1 MKSSTRCR
9 ELRGA
14 FALAGA
20 LLLAGLTHP
29 AAAGPTPREV
39 VQGTSDQVLAVL
51 AEKDLSKEARRDKV
65 RAIVL
70 RSVDF
75 ETLSRLVLARNWSR
89 FSPGQQQE
97 FMQAFQDHLAAT
109 YGKRLDDYRNEK
121 VAIVGDRQEANG
133 DWTVKSRI
141 LRGGGS
147 NDIEVDYR
155 LRQTNGQW
163 KVIDF
168 IIEQVSMVANFRS
181 QFQDIVA
188 SGGPEKLLQLLK
200 EKTATGGEFKSRDP
214 EGGPRGDRQPGG
226 DGLCARMPAD
236 HAPRF
241 QRAIVHTSRGLS
253 ASLRTTEGSKPECMK
268 QFWQRGSWRDS
279 Q

>member
-1 MKSSTRCR
+1 MRMKSSTRCR

-20 LLLAGLTHP
+20 LLLAGLIHP

-89 FSPGQQQE
+89 FSPAQQQE
-97 FMQAFQDHLAAT
+97 FMQEFQDHLATT
-109 YGKRLDDYRNEK
+109 YGRRMDDYRNEK
-121 VAIVGDRQEANG
+121 VAIVGDRQESNG

-168 IIEQVSMVANFRS
+168 IIEEVSMVANFRS
-181 QFQDIVA
+181 QFQDIVGERGTGEAPAA
-188 SGGPEKLLQLLK
+188 SEGEDGSGSGIQELRAGGGGSGNRRWVGRP
-200 EKTATGGEFKSRDP
+200 ATKMCQDSRFF
-214 EGGPRGDRQPGG
+214 R
-226 DGLCARMPAD
+226 
-236 HAPRF
+236 
-241 QRAIVHTSRGLS
+241 
-253 ASLRTTEGSKPECMK
+253 
-268 QFWQRGSWRDS
+268 
-279 Q
+279 